1 MEREKKTKVTYL
13 TQSKEGKQIRAI
25 FYSECM
31 LKKFE
36 FSKQFIIIGT
46 GEIVTI
52 KNSDIISIEI

>member
-1 MEREKKTKVTYL
+1 MKVTYW
-13 TQSKEGKQIRAI
+13 TQSKEGKQICAI